1 MHHDVAPCFRLENP
15 MPDETPQ
22 PAAEPEEPLRERA
35 ANWVQRIWRP
45 VGTGIAVIL
54 ALLLTWHVIHGK
66 HGLSVWQQ
74 ERAQDKTLQKQIQDL
89 QTENASMKDRIE
101 HLKSDPD
108 AIEREA
114 REKLHYAKPGEV
126 IYALPA
132 TPQPQPAK

>member
-1 MHHDVAPCFRLENP
+1 
-15 MPDETPQ
+15 MPDEKIET
-22 PAAEPEEPLRERA
+22 AAAAANAVDPNAADAEEPLRDRA

-45 VGTGIAVIL
+45 AGTGIAVIL
-54 ALLLTWHVIHGK
+54 ALMLTWHVIHGK
-66 HGLSVWQQ
+66 HGLSVWQH
-74 ERAQDKTLQKQIQDL
+74 ERAQDKLLQKQIQDL
-89 QTENASMKDRIE
+89 QNENASMKDRIE

-132 TPQPQPAK
+132 TPQQPAMSK

>member
-1 MHHDVAPCFRLENP
+1 MPNEKIETAAVAANAAA
-15 MPDETPQ
+15 T
-22 PAAEPEEPLRERA
+22 AAEPEKSFRVRA

-45 VGTGIAVIL
+45 AGTGLAVIL
-54 ALLLTWHVIHGK
+54 ALMLTWHVIHGK
-66 HGLSVWQQ
+66 HGLSVWQH
-74 ERAQDKTLQKQIQDL
+74 ERAEDKLLQKQIQDL
-89 QTENASMKDRIE
+89 QNENASMKDHIE

-132 TPQPQPAK
+132 TPQSPQPATSK

>member
-1 MHHDVAPCFRLENP
+1 

-132 TPQPQPAK
+132 TPHQQPAK

>member
-1 MHHDVAPCFRLENP
+1 

>member
-1 MHHDVAPCFRLENP
+1 
-15 MPDETPQ
+15 MPDEKIET
-22 PAAEPEEPLRERA
+22 AAAAANAADPDEPLRDRA

-45 VGTGIAVIL
+45 AGTGIAVIL
-54 ALLLTWHVIHGK
+54 ALMLTWHVIHGK
-66 HGLSVWQQ
+66 HGLSVWQH
-74 ERAQDKTLQKQIQDL
+74 ERAQDKLLQKQIQDL
-89 QTENASMKDRIE
+89 QNENASMKDRIE

-132 TPQPQPAK
+132 TPQQPATSK